1 MDHSTWSATFTAFDP
16 LIGRGRELIRFDID
30 PAAAANYVWD
40 LSPDG
45 TRFAIIKYSE
55 GRIHI
60 LPLGRQT
67 PQEIVVK
74 GWNSLQSVDWA
85 ADGRG
90 LFASSLTTG
99 SSALLHVGLHGE
111 AHVLW
116 EQKGSIAPSGGPF
129 DEPTGGP
136 SAPWAVPSPDGRH
149 LAIYE
154 WSLSSNI
161 WMMENF

>member
-1 MDHSTWSATFTAFDP
+1 
-16 LIGRGRELIRFDID
+16 
-30 PAAAANYVWD
+30 V
-40 LSPDG
+40 
-45 TRFAIIKYSE
+45 
-55 GRIHI
+55 
-60 LPLGRQT
+60 GRQA

-99 SSALLHVGLHGE
+99 SSALLHVDLHGE